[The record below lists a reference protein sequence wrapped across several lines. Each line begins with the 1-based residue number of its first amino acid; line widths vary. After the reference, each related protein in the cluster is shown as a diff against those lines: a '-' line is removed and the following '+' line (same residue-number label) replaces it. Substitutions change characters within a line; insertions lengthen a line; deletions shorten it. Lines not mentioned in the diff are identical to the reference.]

1 MQNKKI
7 VKILKSTANVL
18 LAAALVL
25 PVLMLAG
32 CARKLESEGM
42 RIIDKKTGSSY
53 SFMPA
58 YLEPAARSKKV
69 YAKATLSGAEQSLY
83 TISGLEPSEW
93 LCTEWGDILYSGTDI
108 IASLYTFDPVRAY
121 ICDTE
126 GTVSIA
132 LVAIT
137 GDDVALMRDRWTGGA
152 NEGDVVG
159 KPVNTYVV
167 KFESEKYPGIYYCL
181 SLHEYAD
188 KVYFYGKYEGMRRVD
203 ATDIMEKYLSGE
215 EESDTTAD

>member
-7 VKILKSTANVL
+7 VKILKRTANVL
-18 LAAALVL
+18 LAVALVL

-42 RIIDKKTGSSY
+42 RIIDKKTGSAY

-69 YAKATLSGAEQSLY
+69 YAKATLSGAERSLY

-137 GDDVALMRDRWTGGA
+137 GDDVALMRAHCAPSVKVKAAGGISSIEDA
-152 NEGDVVG
+152 ERFIELGAERLG
-159 KPVNTYVV
+159 TSRIV
-167 KFESEKYPGIYYCL
+167 KIAKQLEAEK
-181 SLHEYAD
+181 
-188 KVYFYGKYEGMRRVD
+188 
-203 ATDIMEKYLSGE
+203 GE
-215 EESDTTAD
+215 